1 MNQDAKKA
9 YQEGQV
15 SALATLRLLEQALS
29 MPPDAIGHR
38 LHWGH
43 VGSMVKASADLKEL
57 LAFVVNGRQ
66 GDSTP

>member
-9 YQEGQV
+9 YQDAQA
-15 SALATLRLLEQALS
+15 SALATLPLLEQALS
-29 MPPDAIGHR
+29 LPADAIGHR

-43 VGSMVKASADLKEL
+43 VGSMVKASADLNEL
-57 LAFVVNGRQ
+57 LAFVVDGQQ